1 MQPKG
6 TECKEIASGLTVR
19 IISKAISTITGQLSG
34 DNLKARCARSSV
46 VLGVG
51 ATIAKGS
58 SFASKVILTRLLVPE
73 VMGLM
78 VLILSITA
86 LLRVLTEIGI
96 KQSVIQNKSG
106 ARPEYLNMAWWF
118 QSLRGI
124 GLYAV
129 GFFVAPL
136 LCQFYFADK
145 PEIITLYGMPELVA
159 LVRVAFL
166 AFLFGGIVSPRA
178 HVLEKEFRFG
188 KTVFLNQGSAVLGSV
203 ITIVLVFVMRN
214 IWAVII
220 GFISMSVLRCLF
232 SYILCPFRPGLS
244 FDRSS
249 FKEISKFARG
259 MLGLPVLTYIAFNI
273 DVLVAGKLISADLIG
288 MYGMALVLA
297 RAPWDLFGRIINPV
311 LLPAFA
317 EKQDDK
323 EALYKAVLK
332 ITKFTALFGFPL
344 VALAIIC
351 SRTILSLVYGE
362 QYGVV
367 AIPFSLLCVY
377 VLLIIQ
383 SIILS
388 NVFFALG
395 QPEKQRL
402 FVVSSVLTLIILIY
416 PAVKIFGLTGAALS
430 LLIANFV
437 ALCLQIVV
445 IRKTIGIKIC
455 EYIFGWLPGLGL
467 SLFVFLFVRLLRYIQ

>member
-1 MQPKG
+1 MILFDTLRKAVSNKTTLIKG
-6 TECKEIASGLTVR
+6 S
-19 IISKAISTITGQLSG
+19 S
-34 DNLKARCARSSV
+34 LKAHCVRSSV
-46 VLGVG
+46 VLGIG
-51 ATIAKGS
+51 AFVAKFLG
-58 SFASKVILTRLLVPE
+58 FGSKVVLTRLLVPQ

-78 VLILSITA
+78 VLILSITS
-86 LLRVLTEIGI
+86 LLEVLAEIGL
-96 KQSVIQNKSG
+96 KQSVIQNKKG
-106 ARPEYLNMAWWF
+106 ARSEFLNITWWF
-118 QSLRGI
+118 QILRGA

-136 LCQFYFADK
+136 LCRFYFANK
-145 PEIITLYGMPELVA
+145 PEILTLYRMPELVA
-159 LVRVAFL
+159 LVRTAFL
-166 AFLFGGIVSPRA
+166 TFLFWGIASPRA
-178 HVLEKEFRFG
+178 YVLEKEFRFG
-188 KTVFLNQGSAVLGSV
+188 KTVFLNQGSAILGSV
-203 ITIVLVFVMRN
+203 ITIVLAFVMRN

-220 GFISMSVLRCLF
+220 GFISMGVLRCLF
-232 SYILCPFRPGLS
+232 SYILCPFRPRLS
-244 FDRSS
+244 FDRPS
-249 FKEISKFARG
+249 FKEILEFSRG
-259 MLGLPVLTYIAFNI
+259 MLGLPILTYIAFNI
-273 DVLVAGKLISADLIG
+273 DILVAGKLVSADLFG

-323 EALYKAVLK
+323 GALCKAVLK
-332 ITKFTALFGFPL
+332 ITKFTTLFGFPL

-351 SRTILSLVYGE
+351 SKTILSLVFGE
-362 QYGVV
+362 QYSAV
-367 AIPFSLLCVY
+367 AVPFSLLCIY

-416 PAVKIFGLTGAALS
+416 PAVKTFGPTGAALS

-445 IRKTIGIKIC
+445 IRKTIRIKIR